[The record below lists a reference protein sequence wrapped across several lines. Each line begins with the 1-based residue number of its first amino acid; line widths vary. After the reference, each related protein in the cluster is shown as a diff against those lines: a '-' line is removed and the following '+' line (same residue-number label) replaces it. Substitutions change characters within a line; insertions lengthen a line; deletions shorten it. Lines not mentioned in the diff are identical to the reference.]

1 MAINAKI
8 NVTSGIGKTT
18 INQSS
23 KTKIVAS
30 NFNPQPNVSLTQI
43 AGVSAGGA
51 TNGQTLVYNSSTG
64 LFEANNITAAV
75 VAVSGGSF

>member
-23 KTKIVAS
+23 KTKIVAQ
-30 NFNPQPNVSLTQI
+30 NFNPQPNVSI
-43 AGVSAGGA
+43 AQVSGVSAAGV
-51 TNGQTLVYNSSTG
+51 TNGQTLVYNSATG
-64 LFEANNITAAV
+64 QFEANT
-75 VAVSGGSF
+75 VAVTAVNGGSF